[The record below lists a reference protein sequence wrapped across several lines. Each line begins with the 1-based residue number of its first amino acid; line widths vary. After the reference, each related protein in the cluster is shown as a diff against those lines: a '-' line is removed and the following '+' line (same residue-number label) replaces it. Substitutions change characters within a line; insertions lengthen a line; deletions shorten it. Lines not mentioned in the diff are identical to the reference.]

1 MTAASAPTRPK
12 TGAVSPSASPGA
24 TVKGADRKPHAC
36 KSEEPPQAEGHTGAS
51 RAAGRLEETRAGKVQ
66 FSGLML
72 TSPSQNRK
80 MKRRLRCSQLL
91 SRG

>member
-1 MTAASAPTRPK
+1 MAASAPTRPK
-12 TGAVSPSASPGA
+12 TGAVSSSASPGT
-24 TVKGADRKPHAC
+24 TVKEADRKPRVC
-36 KSEEPPQAEGHTGAS
+36 KSEEPLQAERHSGTAW
-51 RAAGRLEETRAGKVQ
+51 AAGWLEETRVGKVQ
-66 FSGLML
+66 FSGLTL